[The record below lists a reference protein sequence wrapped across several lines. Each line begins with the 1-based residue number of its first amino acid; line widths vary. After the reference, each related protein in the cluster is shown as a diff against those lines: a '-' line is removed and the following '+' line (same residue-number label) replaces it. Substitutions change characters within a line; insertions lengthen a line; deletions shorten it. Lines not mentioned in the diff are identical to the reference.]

1 MRITELLQDATIDL
15 GVKVNSKEEAIDHL
29 VDLMVKGGNIT
40 DREEYKKGI
49 LAREANGTTGIG
61 GGIAIP
67 HSKNKAVTKA
77 GLASMTV
84 PDGVDYEAMDGEPS
98 DVFFMIA
105 APAEGSDVHL
115 EALSR
120 LSVIL
125 MDPVFK
131 DSLLKA
137 TSKEEYLALIDKKE
151 TEKFPEEAA
160 KEEEKPAV
168 QEEKADDG
176 TIRVLT
182 VTACQQESL
191 IHSWQQNL
199 LRIKQKRWELH

>member
-40 DREEYKKGI
+40 DREEFKKGI

-84 PDGVDYEAMDGEPS
+84 RRKRSWRRRVSRPRPMRS
-98 DVFFMIA
+98 NA
-105 APAEGSDVHL
+105 AC
-115 EALSR
+115 R
-120 LSVIL
+120 
-125 MDPVFK
+125 
-131 DSLLKA
+131 
-137 TSKEEYLALIDKKE
+137 
-151 TEKFPEEAA
+151 
-160 KEEEKPAV
+160 
-168 QEEKADDG
+168 
-176 TIRVLT
+176 
-182 VTACQQESL
+182 
-191 IHSWQQNL
+191 
-199 LRIKQKRWELH
+199 

>member
-98 DVFFMIA
+98 DVFFYDRSTSRRKRRAFRDIVKIICDLN
-105 APAEGSDVHL
+105 GS
-115 EALSR
+115 S
-120 LSVIL
+120 I
-125 MDPVFK
+125 
-131 DSLLKA
+131 
-137 TSKEEYLALIDKKE
+137 
-151 TEKFPEEAA
+151 
-160 KEEEKPAV
+160 
-168 QEEKADDG
+168 
-176 TIRVLT
+176 
-182 VTACQQESL
+182 
-191 IHSWQQNL
+191 
-199 LRIKQKRWELH
+199 

>member
-1 MRITELLQDATIDL
+1 MQRLSL

-137 TSKEEYLALIDKKE
+137 TSKEEYLALIDQERNRKIPRRGGEGRRE
-151 TEKFPEEAA
+151 TCC
-160 KEEEKPAV
+160 
-168 QEEKADDG
+168 
-176 TIRVLT
+176 TRR
-182 VTACQQESL
+182 ESRRWNDQSSCSYSMPNRNRSY
-191 IHSWQQNL
+191 IHGS
-199 LRIKQKRWELH
+199 RIS

>member
-115 EALSR
+115 EAL
-120 LSVIL
+120 
-125 MDPVFK
+125 
-131 DSLLKA
+131 
-137 TSKEEYLALIDKKE
+137 
-151 TEKFPEEAA
+151 
-160 KEEEKPAV
+160 
-168 QEEKADDG
+168 
-176 TIRVLT
+176 
-182 VTACQQESL
+182 
-191 IHSWQQNL
+191 
-199 LRIKQKRWELH
+199 

>member
-160 KEEEKPAV
+160 KERNLLYKKRKQTMERSEFLQLQHA
-168 QEEKADDG
+168 
-176 TIRVLT
+176 
-182 VTACQQESL
+182 QQESL

>member
-105 APAEGSDVHL
+105 APAEGRR
-115 EALSR
+115 ETCCTRRESR
-120 LSVIL
+120 RWNDQSSCSYS
-125 MDPVFK
+125 MPNRNR
-131 DSLLKA
+131 S
-137 TSKEEYLALIDKKE
+137 Y
-151 TEKFPEEAA
+151 
-160 KEEEKPAV
+160 
-168 QEEKADDG
+168 
-176 TIRVLT
+176 
-182 VTACQQESL
+182 
-191 IHSWQQNL
+191 IHGS
-199 LRIKQKRWELH
+199 RIS

>member
-1 MRITELLQDATIDL
+1 MRITELLQDVTIDL

-105 APAEGSDVHL
+105 K
-115 EALSR
+115 
-120 LSVIL
+120 SVKKRKPPKTGRAIL
-125 MDPVFK
+125 NRCIP
-131 DSLLKA
+131 LQ
-137 TSKEEYLALIDKKE
+137 DK
-151 TEKFPEEAA
+151 TF
-160 KEEEKPAV
+160 
-168 QEEKADDG
+168 G
-176 TIRVLT
+176 F
-182 VTACQQESL
+182 
-191 IHSWQQNL
+191 H
-199 LRIKQKRWELH
+199 KR

>member
-98 DVFFMIA
+98 IFHDRSTSRRKRCAFRGIVKIICDLN
-105 APAEGSDVHL
+105 GS
-115 EALSR
+115 S
-120 LSVIL
+120 I
-125 MDPVFK
+125 
-131 DSLLKA
+131 
-137 TSKEEYLALIDKKE
+137 
-151 TEKFPEEAA
+151 
-160 KEEEKPAV
+160 
-168 QEEKADDG
+168 
-176 TIRVLT
+176 
-182 VTACQQESL
+182 
-191 IHSWQQNL
+191 
-199 LRIKQKRWELH
+199 

>member
-1 MRITELLQDATIDL
+1 
-15 GVKVNSKEEAIDHL
+15 
-29 VDLMVKGGNIT
+29 
-40 DREEYKKGI
+40 
-49 LAREANGTTGIG
+49 
-61 GGIAIP
+61 
-67 HSKNKAVTKA
+67 
-77 GLASMTV
+77 
-84 PDGVDYEAMDGEPS
+84 
-98 DVFFMIA
+98 MIA

-160 KEEEKPAV
+160 KEEEEPAV

-176 TIRVLT
+176 TIRVL
-182 VTACQQESL
+182 AGYSMPNRNRSY
-191 IHSWQQNL
+191 IHGS
-199 LRIKQKRWELH
+199 RIS

>member
-40 DREEYKKGI
+40 DREEFKKGI

-67 HSKNKAVTKA
+67 HSKNKAVIKA

-98 DVFFMIA
+98 DVF
-105 APAEGSDVHL
+105 L
-115 EALSR
+115 
-120 LSVIL
+120 
-125 MDPVFK
+125 
-131 DSLLKA
+131 
-137 TSKEEYLALIDKKE
+137 
-151 TEKFPEEAA
+151 
-160 KEEEKPAV
+160 
-168 QEEKADDG
+168 
-176 TIRVLT
+176 
-182 VTACQQESL
+182 
-191 IHSWQQNL
+191 
-199 LRIKQKRWELH
+199 

>member
-125 MDPVFK
+125 MDPVFN

-151 TEKFPEEAA
+151 TEKFPEGGGEGRR
-160 KEEEKPAV
+160 E
-168 QEEKADDG
+168 
-176 TIRVLT
+176 TCCTRR
-182 VTACQQESL
+182 ESRRWNDQSSCSYSMPNRNRSY
-191 IHSWQQNL
+191 IHGS
-199 LRIKQKRWELH
+199 RIS

>member
-151 TEKFPEEAA
+151 TEKCNHESHDG
-160 KEEEKPAV
+160 
-168 QEEKADDG
+168 ADRTCEGRRG
-176 TIRVLT
+176 TCCTRR
-182 VTACQQESL
+182 ESRRWNDQSSCSYSMPNRNRSY
-191 IHSWQQNL
+191 IHGS
-199 LRIKQKRWELH
+199 RIS